1 MTAEPHGQALT
12 ISGLEKHFGPV
23 AAVAGIDLDVRAGE
37 LITLLGASGSGKT
50 TVLRLVAGFEE
61 ADAGH
66 ILLGDRDI
74 STLAPAARGIGMVFQ
89 HYALFPHMTVADN
102 IAYPLKR
109 RKQGRAEIEAR
120 VAEVLELVRLADHG
134 GRYPRQL
141 SGGQQQRVALAR
153 AIAFHPSLLLMDEPL
168 GALDKALRAEMVE
181 EIRRVHRESGTTVIY
196 VTHDQEEALTLSD
209 RIGIVRDG
217 RLLQVDTPQELFER
231 PSTSYVATFFG
242 ECALVPVDV
251 AGERGDGMWRV
262 VALGRE
268 VEVRGQPAS
277 NGAPS
282 RVAVRPGRFR
292 REPRDGDVVLRSAI
306 TDVLYL
312 GETVRAVCE
321 SEPLGRFVARFDA
334 HDARGLRPGDEL
346 ELGADL
352 RGAPLLPE

>member
-1 MTAEPHGQALT
+1 M
-12 ISGLEKHFGPV
+12 
-23 AAVAGIDLDVRAGE
+23 
-37 LITLLGASGSGKT
+37 
-50 TVLRLVAGFEE
+50 
-61 ADAGH
+61 
-66 ILLGDRDI
+66 
-74 STLAPAARGIGMVFQ
+74 
-89 HYALFPHMTVADN
+89 
-102 IAYPLKR
+102 
-109 RKQGRAEIEAR
+109 
-120 VAEVLELVRLADHG
+120 
-134 GRYPRQL
+134 
-141 SGGQQQRVALAR
+141 ALAR
-153 AIAFHPSLLLMDEPL
+153 AISFRPSLLLMDEPL

-251 AGERGDGMWRV
+251 AGERGDGTWRV

-268 VEVRGQPAS
+268 VDVRGQPAS

-282 RVAVRPGRFR
+282 HVAVRPGRFR

-321 SEPLGRFVARFDA
+321 TESLGRFVARFDA

>member
-1 MTAEPHGQALT
+1 MRLP
-12 ISGLEKHFGPV
+12 
-23 AAVAGIDLDVRAGE
+23 E
-37 LITLLGASGSGKT
+37 L
-50 TVLRLVAGFEE
+50 
-61 ADAGH
+61 
-66 ILLGDRDI
+66 
-74 STLAPAARGIGMVFQ
+74 
-89 HYALFPHMTVADN
+89 
-102 IAYPLKR
+102 
-109 RKQGRAEIEAR
+109 
-120 VAEVLELVRLADHG
+120 G

-141 SGGQQQRVALAR
+141 SGGQQQRVALGR

-231 PSTSYVATFFG
+231 PASSYVATFFG
-242 ECALVPVDV
+242 ECALVDV
-251 AGERGDGMWRV
+251 EVAAELGDGAWRV
-262 VALGRE
+262 HALGRE
-268 VEVRGQPAS
+268 VEVRGRPAPD
-277 NGAPS
+277 GGGS

-292 REPRDGDVVLRSAI
+292 RTPGDGDAVLTAAI

-321 SEPLGRFVARFDA
+321 SEPLGRFVARFEA
-334 HDARGLRPGDEL
+334 HEAHGLRPGDTV